1 LLGRPQAA
9 HVKQW
14 LRSGRKSIP
23 VSSLRN
29 LSRRF
34 AFIPAS
40 FMRSK
45 AMGSKSGKEIA
56 EDLDTLRQDVSAL
69 ADHLSGFLSDKG
81 DEVMG
86 DVKHKG
92 QEVMGDMKQGVQ
104 KIRENAADVISQ
116 ARGKSRALARDGFDG
131 LGQMIEDSVQ
141 ERPFIMLAIAAGLG
155 AILATRLSR

>member
-1 LLGRPQAA
+1 MATTRPQI
-9 HVKQW
+9 Q
-14 LRSGRKSIP
+14 

-34 AFIPAS
+34 EFIPAS

-56 EDLDTLRQDVSAL
+56 KDLDTLRQDASAL

-81 DEVMG
+81 EDALG
-86 DVKHKG
+86 DMKHKG

-104 KIRENAADVISQ
+104 RIRENAADVIAQ
-116 ARGKSRALARDGFDG
+116 TAGKSRALARDGFDG

-141 ERPFIMLAIAAGLG
+141 ERPF
-155 AILATRLSR
+155 

>member
-29 LSRRF
+29 LSRRLE
-34 AFIPAS
+34 FIPAS
-40 FMRSK
+40 FMRSR

-56 EDLDTLRQDVSAL
+56 KGLDTVRQDVSAL

-81 DEVMG
+81 EEAMG
-86 DVKHKG
+86 DA
-92 QEVMGDMKQGVQ
+92 KQGVQ
-104 KIRENAADVISQ
+104 RIRENAGDVISQ
-116 ARGKSRALARDGFDG
+116 TAGKSRALAREGFDG

-141 ERPFIMLAIAAGLG
+141 ERPFMMLAIAAGLG
-155 AILATRLSR
+155 AIVASQLRR